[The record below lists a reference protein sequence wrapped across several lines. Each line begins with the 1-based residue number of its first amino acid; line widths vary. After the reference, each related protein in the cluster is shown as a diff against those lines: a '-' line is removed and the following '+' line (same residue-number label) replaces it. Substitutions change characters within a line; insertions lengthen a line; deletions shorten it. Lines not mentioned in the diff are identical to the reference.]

1 MIWSD
6 PLGAFAR
13 YLVLEGILPF
23 ASPPAM
29 KRVMLAFSQLA
40 DKYLRCGLRL
50 WGFLS
55 MLAGLILLYA
65 VRG

>member
-6 PLGAFAR
+6 LLGAFAL

-23 ASPPAM
+23 ASPQSM

-40 DKYLRCGLRL
+40 DKHLRL